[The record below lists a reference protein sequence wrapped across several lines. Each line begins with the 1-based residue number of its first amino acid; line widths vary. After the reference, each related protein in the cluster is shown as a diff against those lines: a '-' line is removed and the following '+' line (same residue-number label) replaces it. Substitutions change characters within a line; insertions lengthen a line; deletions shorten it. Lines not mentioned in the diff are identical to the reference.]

1 MSPTVLFAFVIGYFL
16 LLLTVAWFTSKG
28 SNNESFFIGNRKS
41 NWMLVAFGMI
51 GTSLSGVTFVSV
63 PGGVGSGNFFYFQI
77 MIGYLFGY
85 ITIAF
90 VLLPLYYKMNLTSI
104 YTYLEKRFGINA
116 HKAGAFFFILSRSV
130 GATARLYLVINIL
143 QIFILDKM
151 GVSFVTT
158 TLVILAMILLYT
170 FEGGVKTIIYTD
182 TLQTTGMLVGLVVC
196 IIVFIKSMGT
206 DFSGAWNLMSD
217 KGYTQ
222 IFNTDVKS
230 GSYFM
235 KHILGGMFIAIAMTG
250 LDQEMM
256 QKNISVKNLGD
267 SQKNMMTFTAVLMIV
282 NFLFLFL
289 GGVIYLYA
297 ATNNI
302 TTAPDDLFPTIALSD
317 QFSGTIGILF
327 IIALISALFPS
338 VDGAITSLTSSFC
351 IDILGLNKKTM
362 AEKAKKS
369 TRLKVHFSFAVLFF
383 LLVMAFK
390 FINDKLIIDFILK
403 FAGVTYGPLLGLF
416 AFGILT
422 KKKLKENLIW
432 AVCIIAPLLALG
444 LDMMSNPAWYESKLH
459 VSLGLDNISKTVF
472 NGYKIG
478 NELILINGIITFIG
492 LWIISKKPS
501 ALEDQGNVVVAAA

>member
-16 LLLTVAWFTSKG
+16 LLLTVAWFTSRG

-63 PGGVGSGNFFYFQI
+63 PGGVGSSNFFYFQV

-85 ITIAF
+85 MVIAF
-90 VLLPLYYKMNLTSI
+90 VLLPLYYRMNLTSI
-104 YTYLEKRFGINA
+104 YTYLENRFGINA
-116 HKAGAFFFILSRSV
+116 HKAGASFFILSRSV

-151 GVSFVTT
+151 GISFVTT

-196 IIVFIKSMGT
+196 ILVFIKSMGM
-206 DFSGAWNLMSD
+206 DFSGAWNAMSA

-222 IFNTDVKS
+222 IFNTDINS
-230 GSYFM
+230 GSHFM

-256 QKNISVKNLGD
+256 QKNISVKSLGD

-297 ATNNI
+297 AANNI

-317 QFSGTIGILF
+317 QFSGTIGVLF

-338 VDGAITSLTSSFC
+338 VDGAITSLTSCFC
-351 IDILGLNKKTM
+351 IDILGLNKKDLG
-362 AEKAKKS
+362 EKAKKS
-369 TRLKVHFSFAVLFF
+369 TRLRVHFTFAVIFF
-383 LLVMAFK
+383 LLVMLFK
-390 FINDKLIIDFILK
+390 YMNDKLIIDFILK

-432 AVCIIAPLLALG
+432 PVCIIAPMLALG
-444 LDMMSNPAWYESKLH
+444 LDMLSNPAWYEAKLH
-459 VSLGLDNISKTVF
+459 ISLGLNDASAAIF

-478 NELILINGIITFIG
+478 NELILINGIITFVG
-492 LWIISKKPS
+492 LWMISKKLNSIETP
-501 ALEDQGNVVVAAA
+501 AVPAV